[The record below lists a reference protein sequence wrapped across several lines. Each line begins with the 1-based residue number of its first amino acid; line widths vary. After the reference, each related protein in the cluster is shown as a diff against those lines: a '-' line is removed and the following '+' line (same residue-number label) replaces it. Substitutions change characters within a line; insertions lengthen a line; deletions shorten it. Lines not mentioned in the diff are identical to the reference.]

1 MWCEVMGRVY
11 VGLPPEKISFHNIM
25 THFYSQLWTKHPPTH
40 THNGWGRRRPGPTAA
55 AWSVEEN
62 VEEHLEHLWA
72 PNSHKRCIGFHPAA
86 DIQSRTGIGAARS
99 HVVDISIIIITKANE
114 MISSLWVWDQIC
126 TAKPTVRAADF
137 VNIII
142 YFFICNIQAWDFAA
156 WSVKKNR
163 ALFSWPFL
171 LANFLHFK
179 TFLSLNVWANSNL
192 IFLLYC
198 SDPRL
203 I

>member
-1 MWCEVMGRVY
+1 MLASPLKKSVFITSWLTSTLSFGPKTPPHTLTMDEGDGDLDWQQLPDPWRKMWKSIWSIS
-11 VGLPPEKISFHNIM
+11 GLLTPI
-25 THFYSQLWTKHPPTH
+25 
-40 THNGWGRRRPGPTAA
+40 NGA
-55 AWSVEEN
+55 
-62 VEEHLEHLWA
+62 
-72 PNSHKRCIGFHPAA
+72 GFHPAA

-163 ALFSWPFL
+163 VKALFSWPFL

-179 TFLSLNVWANSNL
+179 TFLSLNFWANSNL